1 MNRPVIAETRP
12 INGITVEPITPAE
25 RAQINTNTNNIAS
38 NTSAISTANNNIA
51 SNLGLIQA
59 NQTSIAVNALNISA
73 NTSNISSNTTAIATK
88 QDIITRDTDFIMD
101 QLNVGGTAITPGSS
115 VITRLFIDTPY
126 TTSASLANGFGNS
139 IQFRFNRGLNGG
151 TTPVRQGQISCYF
164 KSGAGTGAPYVGML
178 FEGID
183 DNTIQPLLNVY
194 HEAPNDD
201 GRSVM
206 EVGGGEG
213 RILARSIVLTGDIF
227 ARRLLTNS
235 TSSSIGGHGFWRFE
249 GNSGQINMNTTAG
262 VDIAWTPHYVDGN
275 QFSAS
280 GNGIQVLSAGYYEV
294 NFTIYLTSNSVR
306 VNPSIRIRVNG
317 NDTGYLAWSYIRADS
332 NHNESSW
339 CLSPVVLYLQ
349 DNDVITIQGKYT
361 ANGGTGAAY
370 LYKNASTTNT
380 AYSSLYIKRI
390 A

>member
-12 INGITVEPITPAE
+12 INGITVETITPAE
-25 RAQINTNTNNIAS
+25 RAQINTNTNNIAA

-59 NQTSIAVNALNISA
+59 NQTSIAVNASNIST

-88 QDIITRDTDFIMD
+88 QDTITRDTDFIMD
-101 QLNVGGTAITPGSS
+101 QLNVGGTQIAPGSS

-126 TTSASLANGFGNS
+126 TTSANLANGFGNS
-139 IQFRFNRGLNGG
+139 IQFRFNRGIGG
-151 TTPVRQGQISCYF
+151 TQPVRQGQISCYF
-164 KSGAGTGAPYVGML
+164 KSGANTSAPYVGML

-201 GRSVM
+201 GRSVL

-213 RILARSIVLTGDIF
+213 RILARTIGLTGDII

-235 TSSSIGGHGFWRFE
+235 TSTFVGGHGFWRFE

-262 VDIAWTPHYVDGN
+262 VDIPWTPHYVDGN

-280 GNGIQVLSAGYYEV
+280 GNGIQVLSTGYYEV
-294 NFTIYLTSNSVR
+294 NFNVYLTSIVDR
-306 VNPSIRIRVNG
+306 PNPTIRIRING
-317 NDTGYLAWSYIRADS
+317 ADTGYLAWSYIRSFD
-332 NHNESSW
+332 NTDENNW
-339 CLSPVVLYLQ
+339 CLSPVLLSLQ

-361 ANGGTGAAY
+361 ANGRVGAVY

>member
-1 MNRPVIAETRP
+1 MNRPIIAETRP

-25 RAQINTNTNNIAS
+25 RAQINTNTNNIAA

-59 NQTSIAVNALNISA
+59 NQTSIAVNASNIST

-88 QDIITRDTDFIMD
+88 QDTITRNTDFIMD
-101 QLNVGGTAITPGSS
+101 QLNVGGTAISPGSS

-126 TTSASLANGFGNS
+126 TDLTNLGNGFGNC
-139 IQFRFNRGLNGG
+139 IQFRFSRGAGAL
-151 TTPVRQGQISCYF
+151 TPQRQGQISCYF
-164 KSGAGTGAPYVGML
+164 KSGANSTQPYTGIRMEAT
-178 FEGID
+178 D
-183 DNTIQPLLNVY
+183 DNQFLPLLDVY
-194 HEAPNDD
+194 HEPPTDD

-213 RILARSIVLTGDIF
+213 RILARSIILTGDIF

-235 TSSSIGGHGFWRFE
+235 TSSLVGGHGFWRFE

-262 VDIAWTPHYVDGN
+262 VDIPWSPHYVDGN

-280 GNGIQVLSAGYYEV
+280 GTGIQVLSTGYYEV
-294 NFTIYLTSNSVR
+294 NFNVYLTSVEQR
-306 VNPSIRIRVNG
+306 PNPTIRIRING
-317 NDTGYLAWSYIRADS
+317 ADTGYLAWSYIRSFDG
-332 NHNESSW
+332 HNENNW
-339 CLSPVVLYLQ
+339 CLSPVLLSLQ

-361 ANGGTGAAY
+361 VNGRVGAVY